1 MSAHRLRIL
10 YLVLEMDLG
19 GLQRIVNL
27 LIQRIDKRIY
37 EPYLCCLNRG
47 GLFYEQ
53 ASSCSAGSFTLN
65 RQPGPF
71 DSKLFRELYSILRE
85 KKIDIIHSHN
95 GCSSYAALAGRLA
108 RVKGIIHT
116 DHGRLVPDRKAAI
129 IEDRVSALM
138 IDRFVGVSQE
148 LTEYLAT
155 TVKVSRKKLM
165 TIINGVDINK
175 FKPLIHVERNVLR
188 RKLGFTES
196 DKIIGTVCRLD
207 PIKNLNFLISCIPA
221 ITESVSETRLVIV
234 GDGSIRES
242 LITYVKTLGL
252 GSRIVF
258 LGQKEEIEKI
268 LPIFDIYA
276 CTSLSEGT
284 SMTIL
289 EAMSCGLPI
298 VASAVGGNVRLVDG
312 SNGIV
317 FPLNDAASFTE
328 AVASLLSEPAV
339 RSKKGRRSREKV
351 EGDFSVERM
360 VRQYEELYISTQSEK
375 KESKMTVS

>member
-1 MSAHRLRIL
+1 
-10 YLVLEMDLG
+10 
-19 GLQRIVNL
+19 
-27 LIQRIDKRIY
+27 
-37 EPYLCCLNRG
+37 
-47 GLFYEQ
+47 
-53 ASSCSAGSFTLN
+53 
-65 RQPGPF
+65 
-71 DSKLFRELYSILRE
+71 
-85 KKIDIIHSHN
+85 
-95 GCSSYAALAGRLA
+95 
-108 RVKGIIHT
+108 
-116 DHGRLVPDRKAAI
+116 
-129 IEDRVSALM
+129 
-138 IDRFVGVSQE
+138 
-148 LTEYLAT
+148 
-155 TVKVSRKKLM
+155 
-165 TIINGVDINK
+165 
-175 FKPLIHVERNVLR
+175 
-188 RKLGFTES
+188 
-196 DKIIGTVCRLD
+196 
-207 PIKNLNFLISCIPA
+207 
-221 ITESVSETRLVIV
+221 VSETRLVIV

>member
-1 MSAHRLRIL
+1 MSTHRLRIL
-10 YLVLEMDLG
+10 YVVLEMDLG

-27 LIQRIDKRIY
+27 LIQGIDRRIY

-53 ASSCSAGSFTLN
+53 ASLCCAGSFMLS
-65 RQPGPF
+65 RRPGPF

-95 GCSSYAALAGRLA
+95 GCSSYAAFAGRLA
-108 RVKGIIHT
+108 RGKGIIHT

-129 IEDRVSALM
+129 VEDRVSALM
-138 IDRFVGVSQE
+138 IDRFVGVSPE

-155 TVKVSRKKLM
+155 TVKVSRKKLI
-165 TIINGVDINK
+165 TIINGVDVNK
-175 FKPLIHVERNVLR
+175 FKPLVHDERKALR
-188 RKLGFTES
+188 RKLGFTEG

-207 PIKNLNFLISCIPA
+207 PIKNLDFLISCIPA
-221 ITESVSETRLVIV
+221 IMESVSEARLVIV
-234 GDGSIRES
+234 GDGPVRES
-242 LITYVKTLGL
+242 LMRYVKTLGL
-252 GSRIVF
+252 GSRVVF
-258 LGQKEEIEKI
+258 LGQKEEVENI

-289 EAMSCGLPI
+289 EAMSCGLPVI
-298 VASAVGGNVRLVDG
+298 ASAVGGNSRLVDG

-317 FPLNDAASFTE
+317 FPSNDASRFTG
-328 AVASLLSEPAV
+328 AVASLLLEPTV
-339 RSKKGRRSREKV
+339 RSKKGKRGREKV
-351 EGDFSVERM
+351 ESDFSMERM
-360 VRQYEELYISTQSEK
+360 VRQYEELYISTRSEK
-375 KESKMTVS
+375 K